1 MNRLAS
7 SIKRFYK
14 IGERETTIP
23 TEIIAGLVTFMTTAY
38 VFVVHPGIMVGAGMP
53 IGPMVV
59 VTALIGGLATLF
71 MALYANM
78 PFALLPGMGSNALF
92 AFSLVATGLVTWE
105 QGLGMVFISGLIFI
119 LLTVFGIRDLIVK
132 MIPKGLKMAVP
143 AAVGLFITQLG
154 FSQAGLLNFSG
165 AKLLTMGDVHTPQ
178 VALALITFL
187 IIIALKSYKVKG
199 ALLYGMLIGTVL
211 GIPMGITILPE
222 SIFSLP
228 PSIGEIAFKLDILGA
243 LKFSYI
249 PIIFTFFFSDFFST
263 LGTLIGVGGKANL
276 LDEDGNLPDINKPF
290 LVDAIATL
298 VGAVLGTTVVTTY
311 VESASGVEAGGKTGL
326 TAFTTSICYFL
337 MILFTPLVLMI
348 PSAVTAPVLIIIGL
362 LMLSTL
368 QNLDFN
374 DFTEILPAFMTI
386 IFTAY
391 TFNLAT
397 GISIGILSY
406 VFLKLVTLKFREL
419 HWGMYLMCI
428 PLIYYF
434 ISL

>member
-14 IGERETTIP
+14 IGERKTTIP

-38 VFVVHPGIMVGAGMP
+38 VFVVHPAIMAGAGMP
-53 IGPMVV
+53 KGPMVV

-92 AFSLVATGLVTWE
+92 AFSLVATGLVTWQ
-105 QGLGMVFISGLIFI
+105 QGLGMVFISGSIFI

-132 MIPKGLKMAVP
+132 MIPKGLKLAVP

-154 FSQAGLLNFSG
+154 FSNAGLLDFSG
-165 AKLLTMGDVHTPQ
+165 AKLLTFSNVHTPQ

-187 IIIALKSYKVKG
+187 IIITLKTYKIRG
-199 ALLYGMLIGTVL
+199 ALLYGMLMGTL
-211 GIPMGITILPE
+211 IGIPMGITILPE
-222 SIFSLP
+222 SIFVLP

-243 LKFSYI
+243 LKFAYI

-263 LGTLIGVGGKANL
+263 LGALIGVGGKAGL
-276 LDEDGNLPDINKPF
+276 LDENGNLPDIKKPF
-290 LVDAIATL
+290 MVDAFATL
-298 VGAVLGTTVVTTY
+298 VGSVLGTTVVTTY
-311 VESASGVEAGGKTGL
+311 VESAAGVEAGGKTGL
-326 TAFTTSICYFL
+326 TAFTTSMCYFL
-337 MILFTPLVLMI
+337 MILFTPIVIMI

-374 DFTEILPAFMTI
+374 DFSEILPTFITI
-386 IFTAY
+386 VVTVFS
-391 TFNLAT
+391 FNLAT
-397 GISIGILSY
+397 GISSGILSY

-419 HWGMYLMCI
+419 HWGIYLMCI